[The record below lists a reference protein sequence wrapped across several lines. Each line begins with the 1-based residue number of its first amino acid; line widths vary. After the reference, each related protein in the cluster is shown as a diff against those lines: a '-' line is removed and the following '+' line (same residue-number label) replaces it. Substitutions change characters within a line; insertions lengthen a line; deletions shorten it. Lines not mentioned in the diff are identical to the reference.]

1 LKTRFYKY
9 YFIGV
14 EKPVIMEAETKNDA
28 DAMLVELQKRSKTNI
43 DFSKLIDT
51 RVETPIVGISTKKR
65 KGLDMVW
72 VGKEYS
78 NDGWITQEEYNQ
90 IVKHNNNDRK

>member
-90 IVKHNNNDRK
+90 IVKQNNNDRK